1 MKIFILDTN
10 VVLTDPYAATSF
22 HENTVVIPMTVLE
35 ELDSIK
41 SRKVDVSRDARV
53 AIRQIATIVEN
64 ASHKELTTTGVRI
77 ADTHPNMP
85 DAARLI
91 IVQDVQDP
99 HPQDV
104 INGLK
109 LVGNTEVPDNR
120 IINSALYYQW
130 SHPDQEVILVTNDIN
145 MRIKAQGAG
154 VQQVQAYSHD
164 TTVSD
169 VDLLQKGYIEVDGD
183 FWSCVEIISDER
195 TDRGISYK
203 LKRNSIFDGVTI
215 NDYLFDDEF
224 TLVRVLAHDDE
235 SVTVLAIDRE
245 HALKRSAWG
254 IKSKDIYQ
262 AMAINSL
269 LDPTIDLTVLLGSA
283 GTGKTLVTLACA
295 LEQALE
301 RDLYGKIIFSR
312 SLQSQ
317 FEDIGFLP
325 GNEHEKVS
333 PWAGGA
339 FDALEYLHKDDANP
353 VESVKHIVE
362 DRKIIQFKALNFI
375 RGRSFKDTILVID
388 EAQNLTAVQMKT
400 IISRAGENCK
410 VILMGNLAQIDNDYV
425 SAVSSGLT
433 YVSEKFKD
441 TELASIIQL
450 KGVIRSRLAEFAENN
465 L

>member
-10 VVLTDPYAATSF
+10 VVLTDPYASTSF
-22 HENTVVIPMTVLE
+22 DENTVVIPMTVLE

-53 AIRQIATIVEN
+53 AIRQIANIVEH
-64 ASHKELTTTGVRI
+64 ATHEELTTTGVRI
-77 ADTHPNMP
+77 ANTHHHMP
-85 DAARLI
+85 DSARLI
-91 IVQDVQDP
+91 IVQDVTDISVE
-99 HPQDV
+99 DCV
-104 INGLK
+104 NGLS

-130 SHPDQEVILVTNDIN
+130 AHPDQEVVLVTNDIN

-154 VQQVQAYSHD
+154 VQKVQAYSHD

-183 FWSCVEIISDER
+183 FWTQVEIVSDIRTER
-195 TDRGISYK
+195 GVSYV
-203 LKRNSIFDGVTI
+203 LKRTELFDKVTV
-215 NDYLFDDEF
+215 NDYMFDDEYA
-224 TLVRVLAHDDE
+224 LVRVLSHTADT
-235 SVTVLAIDRE
+235 VTVLAIDRA
-245 HALKRSAWG
+245 HAEKRKVWG
-254 IKSKDIYQ
+254 IYAKDMYQ
-262 AMAINSL
+262 AIAINSL

-295 LEQALE
+295 LEQVLE
-301 RDLYGKIIFSR
+301 RGDYTKVIFSR

-362 DRKIIQFKALNFI
+362 DRKAIQFKALNFI
-375 RGRSFKDTILVID
+375 RGRSFKDTILIID
-388 EAQNLTAVQMKT
+388 EAQNLTSTQMKT

-410 VILMGNLAQIDNDYV
+410 VVLMGNLAQIDNDYV

-441 TELASIIQL
+441 TELAAIIQL
-450 KGVIRSRLAEFAENN
+450 QGVVRSRLAEFAEEN

>member
-10 VVLTDPYAATSF
+10 VVLHDPYATTSF
-22 HENTVVIPMTVLE
+22 DENTVVIPMTVLE

-53 AIRQIATIVEN
+53 AIRQIANIVED
-64 ASHKELTTTGVRI
+64 ATHEELTTTGVRI
-77 ADTHPNMP
+77 ANKHTNMP
-85 DAARLI
+85 DTARLI
-91 IVQDVQDP
+91 IVQDVTDLPTQ
-99 HPQDV
+99 
-104 INGLK
+104 GLK
-109 LVGNTEVPDNR
+109 LVGDTHVPDNR

-130 SHPDQEVILVTNDIN
+130 AHPEQEVILVTNDIN

-154 VQQVQAYSHD
+154 VQKVQAYSHD

-169 VDLLQKGYIEVDGD
+169 IDLLHQGYIEVDGD
-183 FWSCVEIISDER
+183 FWQQVEIISDKR
-195 TDRGISYK
+195 TDRGVSYV
-203 LKRNSIFDGVTI
+203 LKRNSLFDGITR
-215 NDYLFDDEF
+215 NDYIIDEEF
-224 TLVRVLAHDDE
+224 SLLRVLDHNKE
-235 SVTVLAIDRE
+235 TVTVLAIDRE
-245 HALKRSAWG
+245 HANKRKAWG
-254 IKSKDIYQ
+254 ISSKDKYQ
-262 AMAINSL
+262 ALAINAL
-269 LDPTIDLTVLLGSA
+269 LDSKIDLTVLLGPA
-283 GTGKTLVTLACA
+283 GTGKTLITLACA

-301 RDLYGKIIFSR
+301 RGDYGKIIFSR

-362 DRKIIQFKALNFI
+362 DRKVIQFKALNFI
-375 RGRSFKDTILVID
+375 RGRSFKDTILIID
-388 EAQNLTAVQMKT
+388 EAQNLTATQMKT

-433 YVSEKFKD
+433 YVTEKFKD
-441 TELASIIQL
+441 WEGAVIIQL
-450 KGVIRSRLAEFAENN
+450 QGVVRSRLAEFAENN